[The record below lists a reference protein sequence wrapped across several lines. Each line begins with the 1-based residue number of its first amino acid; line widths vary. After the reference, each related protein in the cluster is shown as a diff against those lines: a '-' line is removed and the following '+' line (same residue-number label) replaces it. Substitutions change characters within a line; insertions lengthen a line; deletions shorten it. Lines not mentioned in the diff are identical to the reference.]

1 MLCNLTAVC
10 LVCLFA
16 RLLSLLP
23 IKSTTTRTFPHFHH
37 HHPPIY
43 NINRSTINVYK
54 IDSGRSVR
62 VRNKGYPVSVFKF
75 SLYQLGKCPRCKG
88 KCPGEYAR
96 GGMSR
101 GEYPTLIGTMRPEH
115 LKRWRRTISAKSASN
130 YVEQIFDLC
139 TK

>member
-75 SLYQLGKCPRCKG
+75 SLYQLGKCPRRKG
-88 KCPGEYAR
+88 KMSGGICPRGDVQRGISHTHRNNAAR
-96 GGMSR
+96 T
-101 GEYPTLIGTMRPEH
+101 PKTL
-115 LKRWRRTISAKSASN
+115 A
-130 YVEQIFDLC
+130 
-139 TK
+139 

>member
-1 MLCNLTAVC
+1 LIAVD
-10 LVCLFA
+10 
-16 RLLSLLP
+16 RLGSG
-23 IKSTTTRTFPHFHH
+23 IKVTQCQFSNFRFT
-37 HHPPIY
+37 
-43 NINRSTINVYK
+43 SW
-54 IDSGRSVR
+54 GSV
-62 VRNKGYPVSVFKF
+62 
-75 SLYQLGKCPRCKG
+75 LGVKG